1 MSRFDYE
8 VARRIVAADPEPSFA
23 GLIMAAARKADTD
36 NLDRLS
42 AMWPETVDELRQ
54 RYDAP
59 GGLLPDE
66 VEDRAEGAQK

>member
-1 MSRFDYE
+1 MSFYDYRASQE
-8 VARRIVAADPEPSFA
+8 IAQRDEPFYA
-23 GLIMAAARKADTD
+23 LIMAAARKADTD

>member
-1 MSRFDYE
+1 MSRYDYE
-8 VARRIVAADPEPSFA
+8 VSLEIARRDEPFDA
-23 GLIMAAARKADTD
+23 LIMAAARKADTD

-59 GGLLPDE
+59 GGLLLSDDITRDE
-66 VEDRAEGAQK
+66 VA